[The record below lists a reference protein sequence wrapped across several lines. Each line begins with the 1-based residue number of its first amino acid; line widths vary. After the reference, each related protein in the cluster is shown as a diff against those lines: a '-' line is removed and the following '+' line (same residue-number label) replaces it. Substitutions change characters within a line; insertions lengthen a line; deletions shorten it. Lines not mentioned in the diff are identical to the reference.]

1 MELIF
6 ISEASK
12 ILGISYPTVKMLI
25 REGQIPK
32 GILMGVKRG
41 LKLVKSDVLK
51 YKELRDSRQTPDEI
65 RAYWLAQDV
74 EVEGQQ
80 AA

>member
-1 MELIF
+1 MELLKITETAKLLD
-6 ISEASK
+6 ISFSQTKRLIENGL
-12 ILGISYPTVKMLI
+12 IPRGIMYGAKNGM
-25 REGQIPK
+25 R
-32 GILMGVKRG
+32 
-41 LKLVKSDVLK
+41 LVKSEVLK

>member
-1 MELIF
+1 MEVMTITQTSKLLGVSFSHVQILIK
-6 ISEASK
+6 AG
-12 ILGISYPTVKMLI
+12 L
-25 REGQIPK
+25 IPK
-32 GILMGVKRG
+32 GIMYGAKRG
-41 LKLVKSDVLK
+41 MRLLKSEVLK
-51 YKELRDSRQTPDEI
+51 YKELRDSRQAPDEI